1 MLPEI
6 AVSRHCCAESI
17 DVDNYRPIVG
27 EGLIDE
33 VQRLSRELQGV
44 RICQINATANGG
56 GVAELLSRQIP
67 IYRALGLDVDWQLIL
82 GDKDFFAVTKGF
94 HNALQGA
101 QFDLTP
107 AVGKEYLENNR
118 RSAEMLE
125 DDYDVYFVHD
135 PQPAALRHF
144 RRNSKAKWI
153 WRCHIDSSQPNPAVW
168 EFLRRYI
175 QEYDAA
181 VFTMEEFRP
190 AGLELGRIAFIPPA
204 IDPFAT
210 KNMDIP
216 QELCRKAVADSGV
229 NLRAPLLL
237 QVSRFD
243 PWKDPLGV
251 IRSYRLVKQRI
262 PGVQLALVGAL
273 AGDDP
278 EGWQILEKVN
288 AEALKDPD
296 LHIFTNLTGVGNME
310 VNIFQRAANVVI
322 QKSLK
327 EGFGLVVSEA
337 LWKEKPL
344 VAGAAGGIPMQFPE
358 GYEKYLVGS
367 PEECAERVVS
377 LLENP
382 EQAFA
387 FGRAGK
393 KKVQEQFLLPRLI
406 RDELRL
412 IRDVLANSS
421 LPGSRTAGQAVD
433 RSFGKH

>member
-6 AVSRHCCAESI
+6 AVSKHCCSESI
-17 DVDNYRPIVG
+17 DVDNYRKIVG
-27 EGLIDE
+27 DALIDE
-33 VQRLSRELQGV
+33 VQSLSRELQGV
-44 RICQINATANGG
+44 RICQINATASGG

-67 IYRALGLDVDWQLIL
+67 IYRALGLEVDWQLIL

-101 QFDLTP
+101 PFDLTP
-107 AVGKEYLENNR
+107 AVGKEYLEHNR
-118 RSAEMLE
+118 RSADLLE
-125 DDYDVYFVHD
+125 GDYDVYFVHD

-153 WRCHIDSSQPNPAVW
+153 WRCHIDSSQPNSAVW

-181 VFTMEEFRP
+181 VFTMAEFRP
-190 AGLELGRIAFIPPA
+190 ADLDVQNIAFIPPA

-210 KNMDIP
+210 KNMELP

-229 NLRAPLLL
+229 NLREPVLV

-251 IRSYRLVKQRI
+251 IRSYRLVKERI

-288 AEALKDPD
+288 AEALKDSD

-310 VNIFQRAANVVI
+310 VNVFQRAASVVI

-344 VAGAAGGIPMQFPE
+344 VAGAAGGIPMQFPD
-358 GYEKYLVGS
+358 GYERYLVHS
-367 PEECAERVVS
+367 PEECAERVS
-377 LLENP
+377 FLLENP
-382 EQAFA
+382 EKAA
-387 FGRAGK
+387 DFGRAGK
-393 KKVQEQFLLPRLI
+393 KKVQKEFLLPRLI

-412 IRDVLANSS
+412 IRDVLANRHS
-421 LPGSRTAGQAVD
+421 PGTRTSGD
-433 RSFGKH
+433 R